1 MSKHRVTVLKV
12 VSKQLSV
19 TAAAAESGM
28 SRGHLHRLLRRY
40 RDGGLDALEP
50 RSRRPR
56 TNPGRTPDAVRARIV
71 ELRTELT
78 ARGLDAGPLTIA
90 WHLGRAGLMAPSTST
105 VRRILHAAGLV
116 VPEPRKRPR
125 SSWIRFQAAAPNELW
140 QSDFTHW
147 RLVDGSE
154 VEIISWLDDHSR
166 YLLGLVACG
175 RVAGDDVVATFTAAG
190 EAYGWPAATLTD
202 NAAVYTSRFTGG
214 RNGFEYLLAYLGIR
228 QKNGA
233 PGHPQTQGKIERFH
247 QTLKRWLARQPAAPT
262 LAGLQAQLDAFRADY
277 NDQRPHRA
285 TGRITPAEAYAATP
299 RALPAGARAGGGHFR
314 LRYDITDGK
323 GSMTLRRAG
332 RLHHLNIGAAHA
344 RTRVLAIVDE
354 RDVTVVALDTGEVL
368 SSHLIEPDRRYWRN
382 QRRDPG
388 RWPRSRA
395 TG

>member
-1 MSKHRVTVLKV
+1 MSKHRVAVLKV
-12 VSKQLSV
+12 VSSQLSV
-19 TAAAAESGM
+19 TAAAAEVGI

-56 TNPGRTPDAVRARIV
+56 TNPRRTPDAVQARIV

-78 ARGLDAGPLTIA
+78 ALGVDAGPVTIV
-90 WHLGRAGLMAPSTST
+90 WHLGRDGHTAPSSST
-105 VRRILHAAGLV
+105 IRRILHAAGLV

-125 SSWIRFQAAAPNELW
+125 SSWIRFEAAAPNELW

-147 RLVDGSE
+147 WLADGTA

-166 YLLGLVACG
+166 YLLGMTACT

-190 EAYGWPAATLTD
+190 EEHGWPAATLTD
-202 NAAVYTSRFTGG
+202 NGSVYTSRFTGG

-247 QTLKRWLARQPAAPT
+247 QTLKRWLGRRPAARS
-262 LAGLQAQLDAFRADY
+262 LAELQAQLDAFREVY
-277 NDQRPHRA
+277 NEQRPHRA
-285 TGRITPAEAYAATP
+285 IGRRTPGEAYRATP
-299 RALPAGARAGGGHFR
+299 KVLPSDTRARGHFR
-314 LRYDITDGK
+314 LRYDIADKTGAI
-323 GSMTLRRAG
+323 TLRRGG
-332 RLHHLNIGAAHA
+332 RLYHLKVGAAHA
-344 RTRVLAIVDE
+344 RRRVLAIADE
-354 RDVTVVALDTGEVL
+354 QEVTVVALDTSEIL
-368 SSHLIEPDRRYWRN
+368 STHRIEPDKGYWRN

-388 RWPRSRA
+388 RWPGSPA
-395 TG
+395 TD